1 MLSQSFLVT
10 GREKAEVPAGSGVA
24 HSFWGG
30 EEPLTVLAYGPSDPR
45 DLCFY
50 PDSDKI
56 LVAGL
61 NVVFRVEPVDY
72 WDGEE

>member
-1 MLSQSFLVT
+1 LC
-10 GREKAEVPAGSGVA
+10 RPAGTGVA

-30 EEPLTVLAYGPSDPR
+30 DEPMTVLAYGPSDPR

-50 PDSDKI
+50 PDSNKI
-56 LVAGL
+56 LAAGL
-61 NVVFRVEPVDY
+61 NVVFRIEGVDY